1 MIFLD
6 NAAGS
11 FPKAPGTAEAVSAAI
26 STAAPNIGRGG
37 YELAYD
43 TAGAVMDIRHKLADF
58 FGVTD
63 PRRVL
68 FTPGCTWGLN
78 MVLRGLLR
86 PGDAVRLVG
95 PPHNAVARPL
105 HALNIAESDSASLT
119 VVTHGS
125 NVSGEVF
132 PIPMTDGLVIVDA
145 AQTAGI
151 LPIDFDASGADAMAI
166 ACHKG
171 LMAPQGIGLLLLSQ
185 QMADALTPVVCG
197 GTGSF
202 SDMPTMPPV
211 LPDRF
216 EPGTPNLPGILGL
229 GAALNFV
236 LSHWEDIQSRKAEQ
250 VQAIH
255 ELFGSI
261 PGVCMAGSPALPVCS
276 LDFLHHDNAEAA
288 YRLESEFGVLTRCG
302 LHCAPA
308 AHKALGTYPQGT
320 VRLSPGYFTTTEELE
335 QAARAVREVAL

>member
-11 FPKAPGTAEAVSAAI
+11 FPKAPGVAAAVSSAI
-26 STAAPNIGRGG
+26 SSCAPNIGRGG

-43 TAGAVMDIRHKLADF
+43 TAGTVMDIRHKLADF
-58 FGVTD
+58 FGVSD

-68 FTPGCTWGLN
+68 FTPGCTWSLN
-78 MVLRGLLR
+78 MVLRGILR
-86 PGDAVRLVG
+86 PGDAVHLAG

-105 HALNIAESDSASLT
+105 HALDISDTKDAPVT

-132 PIPMTDGLVIVDA
+132 PIPASDGFVIVDA
-145 AQTAGI
+145 AQTAGV
-151 LPIDFDASGADAMAI
+151 LSIDFDASGADAMAI

-185 QMADALTPVVCG
+185 KMADTLTPVICG

-202 SDMPTMPPV
+202 SDKPSMPPV

-216 EPGTPNLPGILGL
+216 EPGTLNLPGILGL
-229 GAALNFV
+229 GAALDFI
-236 LSHWEDIQSRKAEQ
+236 LSHWADIQARKTEQ
-250 VQAIH
+250 VHAIH
-255 ELFGSI
+255 TLFGSI
-261 PGVCMAGSPALPVCS
+261 PGVRLAGTPALPVCS

-288 YRLESEFGVLTRCG
+288 YRLEAEFGIITRCG
-302 LHCAPA
+302 LQCAPA
-308 AHKALGTYPQGT
+308 AHKALNTYPQGT
-320 VRLSPGYFTTTEELE
+320 IRLSPGYFTTMEELE
-335 QAARAVREVAL
+335 QAAKAVREVAQ

>member
-11 FPKAPGTAEAVSAAI
+11 FPKAPGTAEAMSAAI
-26 STAAPNIGRGG
+26 SAAAPNIGRGG

-43 TAGAVMDIRHKLADF
+43 TASAVMDIRHKLAGF
-58 FGVTD
+58 FGVAD

-78 MVLRGLLR
+78 MVLRGLLH
-86 PGDAVRLVG
+86 PGDIVRLVG

-105 HALNIAESDSASLT
+105 HALNIAAVEDSPVT

-132 PIPMTDGLVIVDA
+132 PIPKTAGLVVVDA

-151 LPIDFDASGADAMAI
+151 LPISFDASGADAMAI

-171 LMAPQGIGLLLLSQ
+171 LMAPQGLGLLLLSPR
-185 QMADALTPVVCG
+185 MADALTPVICG

-202 SDMPTMPPV
+202 SDEPAMPPV

-216 EPGTPNLPGILGL
+216 EPGTLNLPGILGL
-229 GAALNFV
+229 GAALDFI
-236 LSHWEDIQSRKAEQ
+236 LSRWEDIQSRKEAQ

-261 PGVCMAGSPALPVCS
+261 PGVRLVGSPALPVCS
-276 LDFLHHDNAEAA
+276 LNFLHHDNAEAA
-288 YRLESEFGVLTRCG
+288 YRLESEFGIITRCG
-302 LHCAPA
+302 LQCAPA
-308 AHKALGTYPQGT
+308 AHKALETYPQGT

-335 QAARAVREVAL
+335 QAAKAVREVAQ